1 MDIWMSIWTYV
12 FFISI
17 TAFALL
23 SVWVV
28 IFGGIDVLK
37 MLNEL
42 RKTGLPDPPAEE
54 PESSEPK

>member
-1 MDIWMSIWTYV
+1 MEPWMSIWTYV

-17 TAFALL
+17 TAFALM

-37 MLNEL
+37 MLSEL
-42 RKTGLPDPPAEE
+42 RKTGLPDQPVEE
-54 PESSEPK
+54 PESSESQ